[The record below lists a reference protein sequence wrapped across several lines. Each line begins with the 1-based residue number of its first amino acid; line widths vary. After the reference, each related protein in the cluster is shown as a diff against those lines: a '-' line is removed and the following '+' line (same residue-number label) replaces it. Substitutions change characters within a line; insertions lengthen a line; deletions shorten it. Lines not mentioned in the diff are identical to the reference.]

1 MRRSLFSITRA
12 LSSSIILLSFGGVAL
27 AGKLSSAEFT
37 LIQGI
42 RVLKSGLKEVG
53 DIDGNGVVDLVSL
66 TPTENGSAGS
76 IRVYMMKNK
85 DTHLFNRHIT
95 TGKWGFNL
103 PLMKGDTFGTS
114 IAKIGDV
121 NGDGVQDIAVGAP
134 GDKAGAVY
142 ILMLT
147 KSGSIL
153 KSVKISASSDASL
166 RKQLKKNEGFG
177 TVLNAIQDI
186 NGDGVKELSVES
198 TDGSK
203 TLIMLSAKGESIS
216 SMKFATGVDPKN
228 LQHRLLAGKIRVMP
242 LRIDGMGYDDEN
254 ALHDEKVQ
262 LSHISARAAQA
273 ESDNG
278 VGCFFNSTA
287 CACREFA
294 SASTC
299 LDTVATEDGQTV
311 CLDRPCHPSYKCDC
325 TGTKLCSRKETTE
338 SSYQAVPGTTSTKG
352 LSFCDI
358 RPTTMMRTF
367 VVPGAEVPTAAS
379 LSGKGKGSGVWTSTR
394 CSCSKK
400 EKFTKSSTKCMD
412 LARKDGNQDIC
423 TVRDCRTAHDMVC
436 DVDGKSTCDRKSTTK
451 DIYVNQGNNSVVRE
465 VNCSLVSVTLD
476 AIACTENCPKDAEIP
491 EEFDTSPLR

>member
-1 MRRSLFSITRA
+1 MFRCLFSVTRA
-12 LSSSIILLSFGGVAL
+12 LSTSIILLSLGSVVL
-27 AGKLSSAEFT
+27 AEKLSSADFT

-42 RVLKSGLKEVG
+42 KVLKSGLKEVG

-76 IRVYMMKNK
+76 IRIYMMKNK
-85 DTHLFNRHIT
+85 DKHLFNRHIT

-103 PLMKGDTFGTS
+103 PLSKGDTFGTS
-114 IAKIGDV
+114 VAKIGDI
-121 NGDGVQDIAVGAP
+121 NGDGIQDIAVGAP
-134 GDKAGAVY
+134 GDKDGAVY

-147 KSGSIL
+147 KTGSIL

-177 TVLNAIQDI
+177 TLLNAIQDI

-203 TLIMLSAKGESIS
+203 TLVMLSAKGESIS

-228 LQHRLLAGKIRVMP
+228 LQPRFLTRKIRVMP
-242 LRIDGMGYDDEN
+242 LRIDGMGDDDGKIIQ
-254 ALHDEKVQ
+254 DEKVQ
-262 LSHISARAAQA
+262 LTHLFARPAQA
-273 ESDNG
+273 GSDND

-294 SASTC
+294 SSSTC

-311 CLDRPCHPSYKCDC
+311 CLNRPCHPSYKCDC

-338 SSYQAVPGTTSTKG
+338 SSYQAVPGTPSTKG
-352 LSFCDI
+352 LAFCEI
-358 RPTTMMRTF
+358 RPTTLMRTF
-367 VVPGAEVPTAAS
+367 LVPGADVPTAVS
-379 LSGKGKGSGVWTSTR
+379 LDGKRNGSGVWTSSR

-412 LARKDGNQDIC
+412 LARKDGSQDIC
-423 TVRDCRTAHDMVC
+423 TVRDCRTSHDMVC
-436 DVDGKSTCDRKSTTK
+436 DVNGKSTCDRKSTTK
-451 DIYVNQGNNSVVRE
+451 DIYVNQGNNGVVGE
-465 VNCSLVSVTLD
+465 AKCGLVSVTLD
-476 AIACTENCPKDAEIP
+476 SITCTDNCPKDADIT
-491 EEFDTSPLR
+491 EEFDTSPIR